1 MPEEPHEPH
10 ESRSS
15 APRSS
20 SDDAAFR
27 RIAEEAKLDLSER
40 GRLAYDRA
48 FWDLALDM
56 PTWHLL
62 VTELDRTAGGAPA
75 FLAAEWPMPGL
86 DDPARHR
93 VACAFSSLERATA
106 AVGPEFLP
114 FQRGRRSVVS
124 LPRDRACDALCASP
138 LVDAVRFNPD
148 DLESSRAKPLH
159 DLAAAFERRFDRL
172 TPRMFGRFA
181 EAANRGGGA
190 LRARLIRRLLESA
203 EWWFVA
209 TERRRHAP
217 ALVAAGKGQ
226 FVVPLFTI
234 GEWARRAGPRIVA
247 PLHEGNPL
255 EFPLAPVDGV
265 SYLRRLHERE
275 RDDAIAV
282 LVNDVR
288 DDLGHELP
296 GEPAAIRLA
305 ELLASAETLGW

>member
-1 MPEEPHEPH
+1 MTDGSPDPLPP
-10 ESRSS
+10 
-15 APRSS
+15 APRPS

-27 RIAEEAKLDLSER
+27 RIAEEAKLDSSER
-40 GRLAYDRA
+40 GRAAYDLA
-48 FWDLALDM
+48 FWDLTLDL

-75 FLAAEWPMPGL
+75 FLAAALPIPHA
-86 DDPARHR
+86 DDAAPPR
-93 VACAFSSLERATA
+93 VACAFSSFERATA
-106 AVGPEFLP
+106 ATRPEFLP
-114 FQRGRRSVVS
+114 LQPGRRSVVT

-138 LVDAVRFNPD
+138 LVDALCMNPD
-148 DLESSRAKPLH
+148 DLESSRLLPLRE
-159 DLAAAFERRFDRL
+159 LAASFERRFDRL

-181 EAANRGGGA
+181 EAANRGGA
-190 LRARLIRRLLESA
+190 AFRVRLIRRLLENA

-217 ALVAAGKGQ
+217 ALVAVGDDQ

-247 PLHEGNPL
+247 PLHEGSPL

-275 RDDAIAV
+275 RAGATAV

-288 DDLGHELP
+288 DPAGNGLP
-296 GEPAAIRLA
+296 GEPAAIPLA